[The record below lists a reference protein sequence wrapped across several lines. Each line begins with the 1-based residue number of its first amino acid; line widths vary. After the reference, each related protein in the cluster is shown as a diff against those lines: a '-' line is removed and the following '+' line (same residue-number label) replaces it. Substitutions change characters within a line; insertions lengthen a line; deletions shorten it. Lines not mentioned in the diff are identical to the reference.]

1 MNMINEVMLLGTI
14 LVIND
19 TDFFGLEGGTLKMQV
34 NHSRRGFQGI
44 WIGWQWAAALS
55 ASKVIVD
62 ICVLGWIII
71 IMFKVMSE
79 DS

>member
-34 NHSRRGFQGI
+34 NHSRRCF
-44 WIGWQWAAALS
+44 
-55 ASKVIVD
+55 
-62 ICVLGWIII
+62 
-71 IMFKVMSE
+71 
-79 DS
+79 